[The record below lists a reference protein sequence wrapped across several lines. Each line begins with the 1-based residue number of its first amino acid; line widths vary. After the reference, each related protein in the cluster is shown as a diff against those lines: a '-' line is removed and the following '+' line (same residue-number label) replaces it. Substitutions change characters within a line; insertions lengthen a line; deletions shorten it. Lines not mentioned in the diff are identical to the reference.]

1 MKELKYKLSNGDLVS
16 IVNQSDVPKE
26 YEVYAENGQLLGTV
40 FTDREDGT
48 DDAELKPFAAELR
61 QAIYDFCRNL
71 WHGRCP
77 PSLGGGFVAISLFFC
92 LYDDYGLLLHC

>member
-61 QAIYDFCRNL
+61 QAKSMIFA
-71 WHGRCP
+71 GIF
-77 PSLGGGFVAISLFFC
+77 GMAVAP
-92 LYDDYGLLLHC
+92 LL